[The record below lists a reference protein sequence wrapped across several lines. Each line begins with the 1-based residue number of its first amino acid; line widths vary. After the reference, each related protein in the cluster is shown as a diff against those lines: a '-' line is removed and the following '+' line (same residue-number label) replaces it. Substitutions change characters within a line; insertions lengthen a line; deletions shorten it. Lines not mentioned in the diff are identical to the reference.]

1 MKNTII
7 DNINSNSISNGLL
20 IADMPTGYGKT
31 YYATRAI
38 YDYIY
43 KHNGERKQFFITTL
57 KKNLPIDE
65 LINVY
70 SEKNNK
76 YFFEKDVL
84 VIKSNF
90 DYIYENFFQVEIP
103 DKFKMKSYY
112 DLEKKLIILKD
123 VEGKRDSS
131 SQYIKDRV
139 EIEIR
144 EELEKN
150 FRKDILNIIKN
161 NFPKETS
168 KKREKIR
175 TDNDYKW
182 IGKLYPTVF
191 INDYKVYLL
200 TIDKFLV
207 KNTVLVEPSYY
218 FINNQITADSIIF
231 IDEFDSGKDT
241 IEKALIDKA
250 LTSKHDYI
258 KLFLHIYN
266 AFKSHV
272 FSKDLMEMSTRDEES
287 KYNFKN
293 LREEAE
299 EIFNIF
305 KLKYNYKTLSE
316 SVDKKQSFL
325 FNDNSYHTM
334 LRNSCNYI
342 RAALDKENSKVNIFF
357 ENKEDYY
364 MNRKDN
370 DIVIYS
376 LVRNISSFL
385 NKFRFMILTLS
396 TQYANYVNKSRNSK
410 EDEFTIENSMKTL
423 YREFSL
429 TESQISLL
437 MNEICNS
444 TIVKGRDESTVPD
457 MSFYNNG
464 FKYFEFEDSDNHL
477 NETSFNYVDIYDTP
491 EKIIVYLSLKAKV
504 IGISATGTIKTV
516 TGNYDLNYFKNKL
529 KDNFVNIPQEVYK
542 KIEAELEETW
552 KPYNSREI
560 KINTSIVNHN
570 KGHLS
575 IEKRLKEIFEKGSL
589 IRKYENILMLNAAS
603 EEYIWK
609 RYCNIFIG
617 IKEFVIH
624 DDIKSFLC
632 LNMILPKIQGNKS
645 NFDLD
650 IFKEALEDL
659 AKLYGKELNKSNIT
673 VLRSDNFDEDK
684 KEILDIL
691 SKDKKVFIM
700 SSYKTIGAGQ
710 NLQYKIENIEKFI
723 RIGETLSEDDPRIN
737 KKDIDAIFLGD
748 ITNLAVNIYNED
760 TFDKYNLLK
769 YFLQIEY
776 LYENDEI
783 SYKILDDL
791 IKLGFRKYSRSED
804 NNNNYKMLSKSK
816 SIRRQATRDVVQA
829 IGRMCRT
836 YVKNYNIYIYTVEE
850 LAEKVDVQCLES
862 KILSP
867 EIKAFVE
874 LVNSV
879 GYKYSEDESKVLNKA
894 ERISFKGKN
903 FIMKMLSRGWN
914 NDSIRLWKRL
924 RKIVLKYPT
933 ANEENYT
940 TNDLIK
946 NLYIQGDEDLNQY
959 LYAQKGDFSDVVI
972 DFKNDKIVFS
982 NSIRCEDRNVAEVSE
997 EEVRLSKMLNYRG
1010 LREYFKDN
1018 NYALEFKKDKY
1029 ILSPVLFNNIYK
1041 GALGEEVGKFIL
1053 ENELG
1058 LKLKEIEDAGNFEFF
1073 DFEISQGVYVDF
1085 KHWKQNYRQEK
1096 NRDEYKVEIENKL
1109 KQINGER
1116 VYIINIL
1123 SDKEFSEHKQND
1135 GRIIEIP
1142 CLLNEDGSANVKAL
1156 ELLKEEILGDNK

>member
-1 MKNTII
+1 MKNTITDYI
-7 DNINSNSISNGLL
+7 SSDNISNGLL

-31 YYATRAI
+31 YNASRAI

-43 KHNGERKQFFITTL
+43 KHNGEKKQFFITTL

-65 LINVY
+65 LRNTY
-70 SEKNNK
+70 LENGNK
-76 YFFEKDVL
+76 YFKKEVL

-90 DYIYENFFQVEIP
+90 DYIYENFFKVEIP
-103 DKFKMKSYY
+103 NKFKMKSYY
-112 DLEKKLIILKD
+112 DLYNKLNILKE
-123 VEGKRDSS
+123 VEGRRDTS

-139 EIEIR
+139 ETEIR
-144 EELEKN
+144 EQLEKN
-150 FRKDILNIIKN
+150 FRSDILNIVKN
-161 NFPKETS
+161 NLPKKPS
-168 KKREKIR
+168 KKIEKIR
-175 TDNDYKW
+175 KDNEYKW
-182 IGKLYPTVF
+182 IGELYPTVF
-191 INDYKVYLL
+191 IDDYKVYLL

-218 FINNQITADSIIF
+218 FINNEITNDSIIF
-231 IDEFDSGKDT
+231 IDEFDSGKET

-258 KLFLHIYN
+258 KLFLQIYN

-272 FSKDLMEMSTRDEES
+272 FSKDIMEISSENKEN
-287 KYNFKN
+287 KYNFEY
-293 LREEAE
+293 LRKEAE

-305 KLKYNYKTLSE
+305 ELRYNYKTLSE
-316 SVDKKQSFL
+316 GVDKKQSFL
-325 FNDNSYHTM
+325 FNDSSYHTM
-334 LRNSCNYI
+334 FRNNCNYI
-342 RAALDKENSKVNIFF
+342 RATLDKENDKVNIYF

-364 MNRKDN
+364 KNRKDD

-396 TQYANYVNKSRNSK
+396 TLYANHVNRSRQSK

-429 TESQISLL
+429 TQSQISLL
-437 MNEICNS
+437 MNELCDN
-444 TIVKGRDESTVPD
+444 TMVKDKVESAIPD

-464 FKYFEFEDSDNHL
+464 FKYFEFEDNDKHL
-477 NETSFNYVDIYDTP
+477 NETSFNYVDLYDTP

-516 TGNYDLNYFKNKL
+516 TGNYDLNYFENKL
-529 KDNFVNIPQEVYK
+529 KDNFMYITQEVYK
-542 KIEAELEETW
+542 KIEAELDEIWEA
-552 KPYNSREI
+552 YNSGKI
-560 KINTSIVNHN
+560 KIKTSIVNHN
-570 KGHLS
+570 KGHLAL
-575 IEKRLKEIFEKGSL
+575 EERLGEIFEKNYL
-589 IRKYENILMLNAAS
+589 IRKYENILMLNAADA
-603 EEYIWK
+603 EYVWK

-632 LNMILPKIQGNKS
+632 LNMVLPKTQGNKS

-650 IFKEALEDL
+650 IFKEALKDL
-659 AKLYGKELNKSNIT
+659 AKLYGKELDKSNISI
-673 VLRSDNFDEDK
+673 LRSDNFDEDK
-684 KEILDIL
+684 KEILDKL

-710 NLQYKIENIEKFI
+710 NLQYEVENIERFI
-723 RIGETLSEDDPRIN
+723 KIGEASNENDPRIK

-783 SYKILDDL
+783 SYKTLDDL
-791 IKLGFRKYSRSED
+791 IKLGFKKYSMSEE
-804 NNNNYKMLSKSK
+804 NNNKYKELSKSK
-816 SIRRQATRDVVQA
+816 SIRRQATRDVMQA

-836 YVKNYNIYIYTVEE
+836 YVKNPNIYIYTVEE
-850 LAEKVDVQCLES
+850 LTEKIDIKCLEC

-867 EIKAFVE
+867 EMKAFVE
-874 LVNSV
+874 LVDSV
-879 GYKYSEDESKVLNKA
+879 GYKYSEDEAKVLNKA
-894 ERISFKGKN
+894 ERISSKGKN
-903 FIMKMLSRGWN
+903 FIMRILSRGWSD
-914 NDSIRLWKRL
+914 DSISLWKRL
-924 RKIVLKYPT
+924 RKTVLKYPT
-933 ANEENYT
+933 ANEEIYNN
-940 TNDLIK
+940 NDVIR
-946 NLYIQGDEDLNQY
+946 NLYIQGEEKLNKY

-972 DFKNDKIVFS
+972 DFKNDKVVFG
-982 NSIRCEDRNVAEVSE
+982 NSTRCEDRSVAEVSE
-997 EEVRLSKMLNYRG
+997 EEARLSRMLNYRG
-1010 LREYFKDN
+1010 LKDYFEEN
-1018 NYALEFKKDKY
+1018 GYAIEFRKDKY

-1058 LKLKEIEDAGNFEFF
+1058 IKLKEIDEADKFEFF
-1073 DFEISQGVYVDF
+1073 DFEISEGVYIDF

-1096 NRDEYKVEIENKL
+1096 TRDEYKVEIENKL
-1109 KQINGER
+1109 KQINGKR

-1135 GRIIEIP
+1135 GKIVEIP
-1142 CLLNEDGSANVKAL
+1142 CLLDENGSANLKAL
-1156 ELLKEEILGDNK
+1156 ELMKEEILGDNK